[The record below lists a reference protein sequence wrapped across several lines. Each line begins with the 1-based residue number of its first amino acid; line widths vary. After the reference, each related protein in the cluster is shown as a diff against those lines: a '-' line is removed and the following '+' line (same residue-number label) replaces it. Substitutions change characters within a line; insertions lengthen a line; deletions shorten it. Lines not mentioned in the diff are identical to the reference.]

1 MSVVRGATGKMS
13 TAREIRTKIAS
24 IKNTQKITRAME
36 LVAASKMRRAQE
48 RMSMSR
54 PFAEKIRRVI
64 SHVASAHAEYQH
76 PYMQQRK
83 EIKRVGFIVVTS
95 DRGLCGGLNINLFR
109 KTLLEMKGWHD
120 KNVEADICVIGRKGE
135 VFFNQHGA
143 SILGSITHI
152 GDKPVLQDI
161 IGVVKLMLNH
171 FDEGKLDRIYICANS
186 FVNTM
191 TQKPF
196 VRQLLPLE
204 SNQKYVTDE
213 KGNFVTTE
221 DGRLIVDKNHQNEDI
236 AAGHWDYL
244 YEPDSAKTLLTM
256 LLIRYIESQVYQ
268 ATIENIACEQAARM
282 LAMKNA
288 TDNAK
293 DIIRGLQ
300 LVFNKARQASITRE
314 IAEIVAGAA
323 ALE

>member
-1 MSVVRGATGKMS
+1 MSGT
-13 TAREIRTKIAS
+13 REIRTKIAS
-24 IKNTQKITRAME
+24 VKNTQKITRAME

-48 RMSMSR
+48 RMNMSR
-54 PFAEKIRRVI
+54 PYAEKIRRVI

-76 PYMQQRK
+76 PYMQQR
-83 EIKRVGFIVVTS
+83 ETIKRVGYIVITS

-109 KTLLEMKGWHD
+109 KTIQEMKSWHEQ
-120 KNVEADICVIGRKGE
+120 KVEADICVIGRKGE
-135 VFFNQHGA
+135 AFFNQHGA

-152 GDKPVLQDI
+152 GDKPSLQDI
-161 IGVVKLMLNH
+161 IGVVKVMLAQ
-171 FDEGKLDRIYICANS
+171 FDEGKLDRIYICGNT

-204 SNQKYVTDE
+204 PVHKYVTDAE
-213 KGNFVTTE
+213 GKLATTD
-221 DGRLIVDKNHQNEDI
+221 DGRLIVDEQNNTDT

-256 LLIRYIESQVYQ
+256 LLVRYIESQVYQ
-268 ATIENIACEQAARM
+268 STIENIACEQAARM
-282 LAMKNA
+282 VAMKSA

-293 DIIRGLQ
+293 EIIRELQ
-300 LVFNKARQASITRE
+300 LAFNKARQASITRE